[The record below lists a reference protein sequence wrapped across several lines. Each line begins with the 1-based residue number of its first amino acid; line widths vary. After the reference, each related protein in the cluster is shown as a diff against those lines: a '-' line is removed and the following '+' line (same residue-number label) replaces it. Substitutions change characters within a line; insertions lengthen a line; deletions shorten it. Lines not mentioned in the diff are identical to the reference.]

1 MYCPECGLEYQE
13 AVSLC
18 SECGVALEVDPPP
31 APAEPT
37 SEWID
42 LETVLET
49 GDVTLLLVARSLLE
63 AEGVPCFARGEQLQ
77 EFLGWGRLPSGV
89 NLVAGPVQL
98 QVPRERSHEARQ
110 LLRAVE
116 AATLEEPPED

>member
-37 SEWID
+37 AEWID